1 MLHNEFREPMYWIVC
16 CSVLWPIEHFDS
28 VCSLTKISNTGV
40 FLCLYCSYNNDLV
53 TTISLYQRALYGNHA
68 STQCTLVAYQ
78 CQFSLQNNETC
89 NHIYICNSKDVC
101 HYFKHLLVFI
111 RAYSRWEMM
120 VLSMINPLVSWWC
133 VRSELL
139 FSRGP
144 CV

>member
-1 MLHNEFREPMYWIVC
+1 MLHNEFREPMYCIVC

-68 STQCTLVAYQ
+68 STQCTLVASQ

-89 NHIYICNSKDVC
+89 DHIYNLKTQKMCVITLSIFL
-101 HYFKHLLVFI
+101 YLL
-111 RAYSRWEMM
+111 
-120 VLSMINPLVSWWC
+120 
-133 VRSELL
+133 ELT
-139 FSRGP
+139 
-144 CV
+144 VDEK